1 MENAKFGNNENYII
15 EGSIFDYRP
24 AGQRPALTGQLAR
37 FEKIAGLPDE
47 EIDLAEAALLIA
59 SLEYTGLDEV
69 FYLNRL
75 DEIAD
80 EARPLFASETNPL
93 KNIERLNLFL
103 NQNMG
108 FHGNETDYNDRR
120 NSFLNDVLERRTGI
134 PITLSLVYIELGKR
148 LGLHFEGI
156 GLPGHFI
163 IRYRELESQ
172 PLGSSDRLNSGLENL
187 ERQEEVSRPSTGPN
201 SDILLDPFNGGTIL
215 SEEDCV
221 DLVRERYGRV
231 LPLQPLF
238 TRPVT
243 NRQFLMRMLNNI
255 KASCISDED
264 YVRALEIQECLVMLH
279 PQSPEEKRDRGVL
292 YLRNGELGPAIL
304 DFKYYL
310 RKAGDASD
318 AGLIRKQ
325 LGLAMDQLVQRN

>member
-1 MENAKFGNNENYII
+1 MEEPQFGDGKSYII

-24 AGQRPALTGQLAR
+24 VDARPALSGSLAR
-37 FEKIAGLPDE
+37 FEKLAQSPDDQ
-47 EIDLAEAALLIA
+47 IDLAEAALLIA
-59 SLEYTGLDEV
+59 SFEYAGLNEV
-69 FYLNRL
+69 YYLNRL

-80 EARPLFASETNPL
+80 EARPLFASETNPMR
-93 KNIERLNLFL
+93 NIEKLNLFL
-103 NQNMG
+103 NQNLG

-120 NSFLNDVLERRTGI
+120 NSYLNDVLERRTGI

-163 IRYRELESQ
+163 IRYRDLETQ
-172 PLGSSDRLNSGLENL
+172 PLGSGDWLNSGLENL
-187 ERQEEVSRPSTGPN
+187 ERQEEAVYSSGGSN
-201 SDILLDPFNGGTIL
+201 NEILLDPFNGGTIL
-215 SEEDCV
+215 SEEDCI

-243 NRQFLMRMLNNI
+243 NRQFLVRMLNNI
-255 KASCISDED
+255 KASCIGEED
-264 YVRALEIQECLVMLH
+264 YVRALQMQECLVILT
-279 PQSPEEKRDRGVL
+279 PNSPEEHRDRGVL
-292 YLRNGELGPAIL
+292 YFRTGELGPAIV
-304 DFKYYL
+304 DFRYYL
-310 RKAGDASD
+310 RKAGEASD

-325 LGLAMDQLVQRN
+325 LSLAMDQLVQRN

>member
-1 MENAKFGNNENYII
+1 MDSPQFGNDKSYII

-24 AGQRPALTGQLAR
+24 AEARPALSGPLAR
-37 FEKIAGLPDE
+37 FEKLAHLPDD

-59 SLEYTGLDEV
+59 SLEYTGLNEV
-69 FYLNRL
+69 YYLDRL

-80 EARPLFASETNPL
+80 EARPLFSSETNPV
-93 KNIERLNLFL
+93 KNIENLNLFL

-120 NSFLNDVLERRTGI
+120 NSYLNDVLERRTGI

-148 LGLHFEGI
+148 LGMHFEGI

-163 IRYRELESQ
+163 IRYRDLETQ
-172 PLGSSDRLNSGLENL
+172 PLGSGDRINSGLENL
-187 ERQEEVSRPSTGPN
+187 ERQEETAHSSGGPN
-201 SDILLDPFNGGTIL
+201 SEILLDPFNGGTIL
-215 SEEDCV
+215 SEEDCI

-243 NRQFLMRMLNNI
+243 NRQFLVRMLNNI
-255 KASCISDED
+255 KASCIGEED
-264 YVRALEIQECLVMLH
+264 YARALQMQECLVILN
-279 PQSPEEKRDRGVL
+279 PNSPEERRDRGVL
-292 YLRNGELGPAIL
+292 YFRSGELGPAIVDL
-304 DFKYYL
+304 QYYL
-310 RKAGDASD
+310 RKAGEAPD

>member
-1 MENAKFGNNENYII
+1 MEEPQFGDGKGYII
-15 EGSIFDYRP
+15 DGSIFDYRP
-24 AGQRPALTGQLAR
+24 VDARPALGGALAR
-37 FEKIAGLPDE
+37 FEKLAQLPDDQ
-47 EIDLAEAALLIA
+47 IDLAEAALMIA
-59 SLEYTGLDEV
+59 SFEYAGLNEV
-69 FYLNRL
+69 YYYNRL

-80 EARPLFASETNPL
+80 EARPLFASETNPMR
-93 KNIERLNLFL
+93 NIEKLNLFL
-103 NQNMG
+103 NQNLG

-163 IRYRELESQ
+163 IRYRDLETQ
-172 PLGSSDRLNSGLENL
+172 PLGSGEWLNSGLENL
-187 ERQEEVSRPSTGPN
+187 ERQEEAVHSSGGSN
-201 SDILLDPFNGGTIL
+201 NEILLDPFNGGAIL
-215 SEEDCV
+215 SEEDCI
-221 DLVRERYGRV
+221 DLVRERYGRI

-243 NRQFLMRMLNNI
+243 NRQFLVRMLNNI
-255 KASCISDED
+255 KASCIGEED
-264 YVRALEIQECLVMLH
+264 YIRALQMQECLVILN
-279 PQSPEEKRDRGVL
+279 PNSAEEHRDRGVL
-292 YLRNGELGPAIL
+292 YFRSGEIGPAIV
-304 DFKYYL
+304 DFRYYL

>member
-1 MENAKFGNNENYII
+1 MENAHFGNDNKYII

-24 AGQRPALTGQLAR
+24 AHERPALRGQLAR
-37 FEKIAGLPDE
+37 FEKMVGQPDI

-59 SLEYTGLDEV
+59 SLEYTGLNEV

-80 EARPLFASETNPL
+80 EARPLFSSETNPL
-93 KNIERLNLFL
+93 KNIENLNHFL

-120 NSFLNDVLERRTGI
+120 NSYLNDVLERRTGI

-163 IRYRELESQ
+163 IRYRELEPQ

-187 ERQEEVSRPSTGPN
+187 ERQEEVSHTPAGSN
-201 SDILLDPFNGGTIL
+201 NEILLDPFNGGAIL
-215 SEEDCV
+215 SEEDCI

-243 NRQFLMRMLNNI
+243 NRQFLIRMLNNI
-255 KASCISDED
+255 KASCISEED
-264 YVRALEIQECLVMLH
+264 YVRALQMQECLVMLN
-279 PQSPEEKRDRGVL
+279 PNLAEEKRDRGVL
-292 YLRNGELGPAIL
+292 YFRTGELGPAIV
-304 DFKYYL
+304 DFKHYL
-310 RKAGDASD
+310 RKAGEAND

-325 LGLAMDQLVQRN
+325 LTLALDQLVQRN

>member
-1 MENAKFGNNENYII
+1 MEDAHFGNDNKYVI

-24 AGQRPALTGQLAR
+24 ASERPALSGPLAR
-37 FEKIAGLPDE
+37 FEKLTGLPDE
-47 EIDLAEAALLIA
+47 EIDLAEVALIIA

-69 FYLNRL
+69 FYYNRL

-93 KNIERLNLFL
+93 INIERLNLFL

-108 FHGNETDYNDRR
+108 FHGNETNYSDRR

-163 IRYRELESQ
+163 IRYRELEPQ
-172 PLGSSDRLNSGLENL
+172 PLGSSDRLNAGHENL
-187 ERQEEVSRPSTGPN
+187 ERQEEISRSPAGSTG
-201 SDILLDPFNGGTIL
+201 DILLDPFNGGAIL

-221 DLVRERYGRV
+221 DLVRERYGRI

-243 NRQFLMRMLNNI
+243 NRQFLVRLINNI
-255 KASCISDED
+255 KASCISEED
-264 YVRALEIQECLVMLH
+264 YVRALQMQECLVMLH
-279 PQSPEEKRDRGVL
+279 PNSAEEKRDRGVL
-292 YLRNGELGPAIL
+292 YFRNGELGPAVM

-310 RKAGDASD
+310 QKAAEAND

-325 LGLAMDQLVQRN
+325 LSLAMDQLVQRN

>member
-1 MENAKFGNNENYII
+1 MENAHFGDNNQRFI

-24 AGQRPALTGQLAR
+24 VNERPALTGALAR
-37 FEKIAGLPDE
+37 FASLAQLPDE

-59 SLEYTGLDEV
+59 SLEYAGLNEV

-80 EARPLFASETNPL
+80 EARPLFSAETNPL
-93 KNIERLNLFL
+93 KNIERLNQFL
-103 NQNMG
+103 NQTLG
-108 FHGNETDYNDRR
+108 FHGNESDYNDRR
-120 NSFLNDVLERRTGI
+120 NSYLNDVLERRTGI
-134 PITLSLVYIELGKR
+134 PITLSLLYIELGKR

-163 IRYRELESQ
+163 IRYRDLEPQ

-187 ERQEEVSRPSTGPN
+187 ERQEEYAHSSGGAN
-201 SDILLDPFNGGTIL
+201 SDILLDPFNGGAIL
-215 SEEDCV
+215 SEEDCI

-243 NRQFLMRMLNNI
+243 NRQFLIRMLNNI
-255 KASCISDED
+255 KASCISEED
-264 YVRALEIQECLVMLH
+264 YVRALQMQECLVILN
-279 PQSPEEKRDRGVL
+279 PQSAEEKRDRGVL
-292 YLRNGELGPAIL
+292 YFRTGAIGPAIV
-304 DFKYYL
+304 DFNYYL

>member
-1 MENAKFGNNENYII
+1 MDNPQFGDDKNFII

-24 AGQRPALTGQLAR
+24 ADARPALGGSLAR
-37 FEKIAGLPDE
+37 FEKLAQLPDD

-59 SLEYTGLDEV
+59 SLEYPGLNEV
-69 FYLNRL
+69 YYLNRL

-80 EARPLFASETNPL
+80 EARPLFASETNPHR
-93 KNIERLNLFL
+93 NIEKLNLFL

-108 FHGNETDYNDRR
+108 FHGNETEYNDRR
-120 NSFLNDVLERRTGI
+120 NSYLNDVLERRTGI

-163 IRYRELESQ
+163 IRYRDLETQ
-172 PLGSSDRLNSGLENL
+172 PLGSGDRVSMALENL
-187 ERQEEVSRPSTGPN
+187 ERQEEAAHASGSPN
-201 SDILLDPFNGGTIL
+201 NEILLDPFNGGTIL
-215 SEEDCV
+215 SEEDCI

-243 NRQFLMRMLNNI
+243 NRQFLVRMLNNI
-255 KASCISDED
+255 KASCIGEED
-264 YVRALEIQECLVMLH
+264 YVRALQMQECLVILN
-279 PQSPEEKRDRGVL
+279 PNSPEERRDRGVL
-292 YLRNGELGPAIL
+292 YLRTGEIGPAVV
-304 DFKYYL
+304 DFRFYL

-318 AGLIRKQ
+318 ADLIRKQ
-325 LGLAMDQLVQRN
+325 LSLAMDQFVQRN